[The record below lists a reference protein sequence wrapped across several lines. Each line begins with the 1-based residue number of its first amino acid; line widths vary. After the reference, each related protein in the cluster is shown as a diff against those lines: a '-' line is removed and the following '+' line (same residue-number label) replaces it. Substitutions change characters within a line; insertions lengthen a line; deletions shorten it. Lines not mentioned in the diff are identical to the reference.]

1 MAESEHGQD
10 DQELV
15 FKETVEDL
23 RSLIIYAKATSIKP
37 WSWERQKATNVTQIF
52 SFGEPTAI
60 ELCTSWNKGVSVM
73 CFSFNYAFWSCE
85 FSTLQSDALKSM
97 LKMT

>member
-60 ELCTSWNKGVSVM
+60 ELCTSWNKGVPLV
-73 CFSFNYAFWSCE
+73 FFLSFMIISGRVSFQPYN
-85 FSTLQSDALKSM
+85 QM
-97 LKMT
+97 H